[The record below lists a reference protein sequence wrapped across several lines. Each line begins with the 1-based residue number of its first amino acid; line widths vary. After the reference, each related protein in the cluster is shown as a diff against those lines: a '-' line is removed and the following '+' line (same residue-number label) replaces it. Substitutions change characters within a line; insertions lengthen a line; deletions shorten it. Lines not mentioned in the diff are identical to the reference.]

1 MKTHKLFKV
10 LSIGFAALVLAACGG
25 AEDSAGDETGGSED
39 TTTVSVA
46 LENDSR
52 PLTYTDETGELTGY
66 EVDLINALEEVIEGY
81 NFEVEAVD
89 ADATQVGLDT
99 GRYQMIGG
107 GLYKTAER
115 QEAYLFPEEHT
126 GASIIEIWRREGDTQ
141 YESLADL
148 ADENARVVPPSPNG
162 GIFNLLNTWNEEN
175 PNHQIEFPIQE
186 PGTTAETLQQVDNGE
201 YDVLIHPSNLGQ
213 DEIIEELGL
222 NIENASE
229 PIQVIPTYFVLGQ
242 DQEDLKTAVDD
253 ALAQLK
259 EDGTLTELS
268 EKWFGEDIFEYDI
281 SEESIN

>member
-1 MKTHKLFKV
+1 MNRKSLFKV

-25 AEDSAGDETGGSED
+25 NEDSASDGAGTSED
-39 TTTVSVA
+39 VTTVSVA

-81 NFEVEAVD
+81 SFEVEAVE

-126 GASIIEIWRREGDTQ
+126 GASVIEIWRREGDSQ
-141 YESLADL
+141 YESLEDI
-148 ADENARVVPPSPNG
+148 ADENAKVVPPSPNG

-175 PNHQIEFPIQE
+175 PDHQIEFPIQE
-186 PGTTAETLQQVDNGE
+186 PGTTAESLQQVENGE
-201 YDVLIHPSNLGQ
+201 YDVFINPSNLGQ
-213 DEIIEELGL
+213 EEIIAELSL
-222 NIENASE
+222 SIENASE
-229 PIQVIPTYFVLGQ
+229 PIQVTPTYFVLGQ
-242 DQEDLKTAVDD
+242 DQEDLKVAVDEG
-253 ALAQLK
+253 LAQLK

-268 EKWFGEDIFEYDI
+268 EKWFGEDVFEYDV

>member
-1 MKTHKLFKV
+1 MNRKSLFKV
-10 LSIGFAALVLAACGG
+10 LSIGFAVLILAACGG
-25 AEDSAGDETGGSED
+25 AEDSASDEAGTSED
-39 TTTVSVA
+39 ATTVSVA

-81 NFEVEAVD
+81 SFEMEAVE

-99 GRYQMIGG
+99 GRYHMIGG
-107 GLYKTAER
+107 GLYQTAER

-126 GASIIEIWRREGDTQ
+126 GASVIEIWRREGDTQ
-141 YESLADL
+141 YESLEDI
-148 ADENARVVPPSPNG
+148 ADENATVVPPSPNG

-175 PNHQIEFPIQE
+175 PDQQIEFPIQE
-186 PGTTAETLQQVDNGE
+186 PGTTAESLQQVENGE
-201 YDVLIHPSNLGQ
+201 YDVFINPSNLGQ
-213 DEIIEELGL
+213 EEIIEELNL
-222 NIENASE
+222 SIENASE
-229 PIQVIPTYFVLGQ
+229 PIQVTPTYFVLGQ
-242 DQEDLKTAVDD
+242 GQEDLKIAVDD

-268 EKWFGEDIFEYDI
+268 EKWFGEDVFEYDV

>member
-1 MKTHKLFKV
+1 M
-10 LSIGFAALVLAACGG
+10 
-25 AEDSAGDETGGSED
+25 
-39 TTTVSVA
+39 
-46 LENDSR
+46 
-52 PLTYTDETGELTGY
+52 
-66 EVDLINALEEVIEGY
+66 
-81 NFEVEAVD
+81 
-89 ADATQVGLDT
+89 
-99 GRYQMIGG
+99 
-107 GLYKTAER
+107 
-115 QEAYLFPEEHT
+115 
-126 GASIIEIWRREGDTQ
+126 
-141 YESLADL
+141 
-148 ADENARVVPPSPNG
+148 
-162 GIFNLLNTWNEEN
+162 
-175 PNHQIEFPIQE
+175 
-186 PGTTAETLQQVDNGE
+186 DNGE